1 MPPAVVDIGA
11 LIDRYE
17 ALLIDAYGVL
27 VTQGGPLADGVALI
41 DELHRRG
48 RRFFVVTNDASRL
61 PETIGARLRGF
72 GMQVGD
78 DEVIAAGA
86 LLTPWFARNQLAGSR
101 CLVLGTDDSRAYV
114 ERAGGVVAAID
125 PAAEVDV
132 IAVCDDAGFPFLA
145 GCEAALTIAFRM
157 IDAGRPPRLVLPNP
171 DLLYPKGG
179 GEWGFTS
186 GAVALLLEAGLERRY
201 GAGAPRCER
210 LGKPHPPLFDE
221 AARRAGTRSLLMIG
235 DQLETDIAGARRAGL
250 DAALL
255 TTGVSRWT
263 GEVAE
268 ALAPTY
274 LLSSVRP

>member
-1 MPPAVVDIGA
+1 MPPQAADIGA
-11 LIDRYE
+11 LIDRYD

-27 VTQGGPLADGVALI
+27 VTQSGPLADGVALI

-48 RRFFVVTNDASRL
+48 RPFFVVTNDASRL

-72 GMQVGD
+72 GMPVGD
-78 DEVIAAGA
+78 AEVIAAGS
-86 LLTPWFARNQLAGSR
+86 LLTPWFERKGLAGAR

-114 ERAGGVVAAID
+114 ERAGGVVVDLD

-145 GCEAALTIAFRM
+145 GCEAALSIAFRQV
-157 IDAGRPPRLVLPNP
+157 DAGRPPHLVLPNP

-179 GEWGFTS
+179 DEWGFTS

-201 GAGAPRCER
+201 GTGAPRCER
-210 LGKPHPPLFDE
+210 LGKPHPPLFEE
-221 AARRAGTRSLLMIG
+221 AARRAGSRALLMIG

-263 GEVAE
+263 GDVDD

-274 LLSSVRP
+274 LLTSVRP

>member
-1 MPPAVVDIGA
+1 MPASVDIGS
-11 LIDRYE
+11 LIDGYQ

-27 VTQGGPLADGVALI
+27 VTQSGPLPDGVALI

-72 GMQVGD
+72 GMHVGD
-78 DEVIAAGA
+78 DEVIAAGS
-86 LLTPWFARNQLAGSR
+86 LLTPWFERNGLAGAR
-101 CLVLGTDDSRAYV
+101 CLVLGTDDSRVYV
-114 ERAGGVVAAID
+114 ERAGGVVVALDAT
-125 PAAEVDV
+125 AEVDV
-132 IAVCDDAGFPFLA
+132 IAVCDDAGFPFLD
-145 GCEAALTIAFRM
+145 GSEAALTIASRQL
-157 IDAGRPPRLVLPNP
+157 DAGRPPRLVLPNP

-186 GAVALLLEAGLERRY
+186 GAVALLIEAGLERRF
-201 GAGAPRCER
+201 GAGAPRFER
-210 LGKPHPPLFDE
+210 LGKPHPPIFEE
-221 AARRAGTRSLLMIG
+221 AARRAGTRALLMIG
-235 DQLETDIAGARRAGL
+235 DQLETDIAGARRAGI

-263 GEVAE
+263 GDVDQ

-274 LLSSVRP
+274 LLSSIRP